1 MSEVSLGDGRTI
13 AIWGVPRS
21 VSTAFEKT
29 FTRLPGL
36 RIVHEPFADSYYFG
50 PERRSN
56 RYGGVAEPN
65 DYDHRRV
72 LEDLEGETGETVVFK
87 DLSFQAVHYVPDDLL
102 ARITNTFIV
111 RHPDLVIDSLRRLK
125 PNFTEEE
132 LGFESLSTMFE
143 RVTGLGQQPT
153 VVEGQ
158 TFRAEPEFVLRRF
171 CSDVGI
177 AFESDMLEWEDG
189 RIRLWAP
196 HEAESQAK
204 WHATLEA
211 SAQIEPPLPVRPPA
225 PVELGDMYERALAI
239 YQRVGALAI
248 TPPKK
253 VVAQ

>member
-1 MSEVSLGDGRTI
+1 MNIAGGRTI

-29 FTRLPGL
+29 FTRLSGL
-36 RIVHEPFADSYYFG
+36 RTVHEPFADCYYFG

-56 RYGGVAEPN
+56 RYGGVEEPE
-65 DYDHRRV
+65 DYDHRRA
-72 LEDLEGETGETVVFK
+72 LESLEPAIGETIVFK
-87 DLSFQAVHYVPDDLL
+87 DLSFQAAHFMPDDFL

-132 LGFESLSTMFE
+132 LGFAPLAAMFE

-158 TFRAEPEFVLRRF
+158 IFRAQPELVLRRF
-171 CSDVGI
+171 CADVGI

-189 RIRLWAP
+189 RIRQWAP
-196 HEAESQAK
+196 HETESQAK
-204 WHATLEA
+204 WHSTLEA
-211 SAQIEPPLPVRPPA
+211 SAQIEPPSPVKPAA
-225 PVELGDMYERALAI
+225 PVEFGHLYERALGV
-239 YQRVGALAI
+239 YHRVAAHAI
-248 TPPKK
+248 TPPKE